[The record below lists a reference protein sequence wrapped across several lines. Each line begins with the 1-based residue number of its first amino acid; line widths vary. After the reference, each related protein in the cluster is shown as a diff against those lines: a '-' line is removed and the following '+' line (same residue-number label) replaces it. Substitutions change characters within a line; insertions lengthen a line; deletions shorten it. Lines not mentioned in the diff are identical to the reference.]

1 MISYLKGTIIKKTPQ
16 EIVVDI
22 GGVGYKVFIPLSTY
36 FKLEDK
42 GKLIELFV
50 STYLKDDSINLF
62 GFLTEEEKTLFER
75 LIKIS
80 GIGPKLALNI
90 LSGLGPEEFREVL
103 IKGDTKRISVIPGVG
118 KKTAMRL
125 IVELGDKISKE
136 MIKKQE
142 EDINLKEEVLS
153 SLMNLGYKRKD
164 VERYVD
170 SVMQGDLKEKNFE
183 IILREALKRI
193 AKI

>member
-1 MISYLKGTIIKKTPQ
+1 MD
-16 EIVVDI
+16 V
-22 GGVGYKVFIPLSTY
+22 GGVGYRAFIPLSTY
-36 FKLEDK
+36 FKLDDK
-42 GKLIELFV
+42 GKEIELFV

-62 GFLTEEEKTLFER
+62 GFLTEEERLLFER

-80 GIGPKLALNI
+80 GIGPRLALNI
-90 LSGLGPEEFREVL
+90 LSGLDPEEFREVL
-103 IKGDTKRISVIPGVG
+103 MKGDTKRISVIPGVG

-136 MIKKQE
+136 MIKRGE

-153 SLMNLGYKRKD
+153 SLINLGYKRKD
-164 VERYVD
+164 VERYVE